1 MENFDLKGFA
11 KGKKQQKEQI
21 GGNAIIYTRVSSS
34 EQVDGQSLEV
44 QIDKCREYAKVR
56 SYTIVGEFGGTYES
70 AKSDK
75 ERKGLTVC
83 LLSSNRAIRK
93 VAANQSKQ

>member
-56 SYTIVGEFGGTYES
+56 SYTVVGEFGGRMKVPKVTKS
-70 AKSDK
+70 ARS
-75 ERKGLTVC
+75 LTVC
-83 LLSSNRAIRK
+83 LPSSNRAIRK